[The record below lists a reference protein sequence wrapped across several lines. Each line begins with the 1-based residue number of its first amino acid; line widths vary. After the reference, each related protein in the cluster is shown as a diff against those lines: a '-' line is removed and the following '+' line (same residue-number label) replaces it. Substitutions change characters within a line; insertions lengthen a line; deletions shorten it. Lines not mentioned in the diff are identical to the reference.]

1 MYEDYGNLAGFM
13 GFAGAGDA
21 SPTPVVRYQD
31 LHRTHSP
38 ASAGALAVYENPNA
52 SMRQGDFE
60 ENLDGYGDVAYGDVA
75 YGEAHAA
82 PPEFA
87 GVQPLPIPTHVAAY
101 AGPSGYGAYP
111 APKASPTATD
121 LEDYPELEY
130 DLDPSD
136 DIKAYVF
143 AAQSRLIGLGYLPAK
158 KSNGGTNADGF
169 FGETTQGAVKA
180 FQKKKGISQTG
191 TVGYDTWLA
200 LYGKSR
206 PSTTTSGADK
216 KTSRESAEAAEQKG
230 SAFWEQLMYS
240 AGVASAKDAKKAAS
254 ADTFV
259 PSPESASGPDWQKI
273 ALWSGVAVGGI
284 LLTVVIVKAV
294 K

>member
-101 AGPSGYGAYP
+101 AGPRGYAGPTAEQVISDYP
-111 APKASPTATD
+111 VLAEGDKGQWVRDLQTRLVELRYLSPTRSDGKSSIDGDFGDAT
-121 LEDYPELEY
+121 E
-130 DLDPSD
+130 
-136 DIKAYVF
+136 KA
-143 AAQSRLIGLGYLPAK
+143 LL
-158 KSNGGTNADGF
+158 
-169 FGETTQGAVKA
+169 A
-180 FQKKKGISQTG
+180 FQKAKSLKASGATSTE
-191 TVGYDTWLA
+191 TWLA
-200 LYGKSR
+200 LYGLSR
-206 PSTTTSGADK
+206 PSTTAPTTSGTDK

-284 LLTVVIVKAV
+284 FLTVVIVKAV